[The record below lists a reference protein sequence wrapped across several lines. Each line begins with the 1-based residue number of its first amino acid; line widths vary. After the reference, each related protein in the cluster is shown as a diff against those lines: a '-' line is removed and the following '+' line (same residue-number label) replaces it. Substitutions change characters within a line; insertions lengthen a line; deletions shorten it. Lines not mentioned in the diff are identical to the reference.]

1 MHPHAYR
8 VDGEVGRFTF
18 ETYELATS
26 PEMPTAEVRG
36 LLFPRL
42 SGKKWYRTRGFKELA
57 YIHGSSEASFR
68 KTSGWLNRVRHQP
81 KATPFRTLKDNAEV
95 EGRKLMKYRARKSK
109 QILAEHDFS
118 PQGTPSSAKVAADH
132 CHPAKHLS
140 KEGVE
145 TAIVACGESEAVCT
159 QMRAN
164 PVPYEV
170 ASQSVNISIDDVG
183 VKRQREHRSLAP
195 TPASIVKP
203 KARKYA
209 YQTVTHV
216 ETEMGHYE
224 FNAFNTVAAL
234 SILSAFLLHNHLFQ
248 FNLLFFADGQRTLHA
263 AILNTFAWF
272 APIQLILDWYH
283 LEEKCKKQLSLALKG
298 RQIRNQVL
306 AELTARLW
314 QGLVDSAIEY
324 LQHLNPTK
332 IKDQDALDKL
342 IGYLRHNHPHIPCYY
357 VRKRLGLRN
366 SSNKGEKSNDLLVSE
381 RQKHNG
387 MSWSKWGSVALAAI
401 TTLIRN
407 REYQTWFKTGDIDF
421 KRVSRSEV

>member
-1 MHPHAYR
+1 MA
-8 VDGEVGRFTF
+8 
-18 ETYELATS
+18 
-26 PEMPTAEVRG
+26 
-36 LLFPRL
+36 PRQ
-42 SGKKWYRTRGFKELA
+42 S
-57 YIHGSSEASFR
+57 R
-68 KTSGWLNRVRHQP
+68 KIP
-81 KATPFRTLKDNAEV
+81 
-95 EGRKLMKYRARKSK
+95 
-109 QILAEHDFS
+109 
-118 PQGTPSSAKVAADH
+118 
-132 CHPAKHLS
+132 
-140 KEGVE
+140 
-145 TAIVACGESEAVCT
+145 
-159 QMRAN
+159 
-164 PVPYEV
+164 
-170 ASQSVNISIDDVG
+170 
-183 VKRQREHRSLAP
+183 
-195 TPASIVKP
+195 
-203 KARKYA
+203 
-209 YQTVTHV
+209 
-216 ETEMGHYE
+216 
-224 FNAFNTVAAL
+224 
-234 SILSAFLLHNHLFQ
+234 FLLHNHLFQ

-342 IGYLRHNHPHIPCYY
+342 IGYLRHNHPHIPCYC

-421 KRVSRSEV
+421 KLVSRSEV